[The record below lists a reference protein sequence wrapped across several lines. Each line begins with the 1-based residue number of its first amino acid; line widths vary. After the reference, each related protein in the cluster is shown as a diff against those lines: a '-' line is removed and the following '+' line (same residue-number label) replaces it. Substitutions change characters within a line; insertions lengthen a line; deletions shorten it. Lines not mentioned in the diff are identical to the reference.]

1 MGRKIPE
8 KAVTKLRQF
17 RKKAVTFAKKCLI
30 DTKITKIHFC
40 IFRFRHLQSG
50 TSSSAGT
57 SSTASDSGDSS
68 AAEEGETATGGS
80 GGTLNMRNTMEP
92 TSLNTLLAT
101 YAYDFTPINAMI
113 ECLYRDDENDVPQP
127 AGAETVDISDDK
139 LVYTFHLRED
149 ATWSN
154 GDPVVATDYEFAWQ
168 QALNPEVASDYAY
181 MLYFI
186 HNAEPYF
193 NGKVEWSEVGVKV
206 IDDYTL
212 EVTLDNPLPYA
223 TDLFAFPT
231 LAPINQKFYEE
242 VGADKYATDAEYF
255 CCNGMYE
262 LTEWSHN
269 SEIVFEKREEY
280 WNADAVGPDEIVYKI
295 ITDSQ
300 AGLNSYL
307 SREIDY
313 TDLDSGE
320 VVQQAEAAGFEV
332 GVKPARSS
340 YYLIVNTEDEF
351 MSNQNLRLALAY
363 SIDKQALVDTVYQND
378 NQPMTSFTPPAIMG
392 ANDSSFQE
400 ALVAERGEMYPG
412 SGDLEKAQEYL
423 QAALEELGCT
433 VDELNLSIDCADDSL
448 RRNCATFLQEQWRQ
462 NLGIENIT
470 VNSMQTKQV
479 AANRQSGDYCMSLGG
494 WSPDYNDAINFL
506 DLWVTDG
513 GNNDSFWSNEE
524 YDNLIAQATAEA
536 DEEVRQQYLF
546 DAEEILAAEM
556 PIIPLYW
563 QCQNYSY
570 NKDKIVDGAIITA
583 NQTTF
588 YYATLAE

>member
-1 MGRKIPE
+1 MKFRKIL
-8 KAVTKLRQF
+8 AMVMAL
-17 RKKAVTFAKKCLI
+17 ALLCATFAACG
-30 DTKITKIHFC
+30 DT
-40 IFRFRHLQSG
+40 SG

-57 SSTASDSGDSS
+57 SSAASDSGDSS

-168 QALNPEVASDYAY
+168 QALNPKVASDYAY

-193 NGKVEWSEVGVKV
+193 NGEVEWSEVGVKV

-269 SEIVFEKREEY
+269 SQIVFQKREDY

-363 SIDKQALVDTVYQND
+363 SIDKQALIDTVYQND

-392 ANDSSFQE
+392 AAGADGPTFQE
-400 ALVAERGEMYPG
+400 ALLEERGEMYPAN
-412 SGDLEKAQEYL
+412 GDLEKAQEYL
-423 QAALEELGCT
+423 QTALEELGCT

-462 NLGIENIT
+462 NLGIENIA

-479 AANRQSGDYCMSLGG
+479 SANRQSGDYCMSLGG
-494 WSPDYNDAINFL
+494 WSPDYNDAMNFL

-513 GNNDSFWSNEE
+513 GNNDSFWGNEE

-536 DEEVRQQYLF
+536 DVEVRQQYLF

-556 PIIPLYW
+556 PVIPLYW

-570 NKDKIVDGAIITA
+570 NSDKIVDGAIITA

-588 YYATLAE
+588 WYATLAE

>member
-1 MGRKIPE
+1 MKFRKIL
-8 KAVTKLRQF
+8 AMVMAL
-17 RKKAVTFAKKCLI
+17 ALLCATFAACG
-30 DTKITKIHFC
+30 DT
-40 IFRFRHLQSG
+40 SG

-168 QALNPEVASDYAY
+168 QALNPKVASDYAY

-186 HNAEPYF
+186 HNAQPYF
-193 NGKVEWSEVGVKV
+193 NGEVEWSEVGVKV

-269 SEIVFEKREEY
+269 SQIVFQKREEY

-392 ANDSSFQE
+392 AAGADGPSFQE
-400 ALVAERGEMYPG
+400 ALLEERGEMYPG

-479 AANRQSGDYCMSLGG
+479 SANRQSGDYCMSLGG

-556 PIIPLYW
+556 PVIPLYW

>member
-1 MGRKIPE
+1 MKFRKIL
-8 KAVTKLRQF
+8 AMVMVL
-17 RKKAVTFAKKCLI
+17 ALLCATFAACG
-30 DTKITKIHFC
+30 DT
-40 IFRFRHLQSG
+40 SG

-193 NGKVEWSEVGVKV
+193 NGEVEWSEVGVKV

-280 WNADAVGPDEIVYKI
+280 WNADAVGPDTIVYKI

-363 SIDKQALVDTVYQND
+363 SIDKQALIDTVYQND
-378 NQPMTSFTPPAIMG
+378 NQPMTSFTPPAIYG
-392 ANDSSFQE
+392 AAGADGPTFQE
-400 ALVAERGEMYPG
+400 ALLEERGEMYPA

-462 NLGIENIT
+462 NLGIENIA

-479 AANRQSGDYCMSLGG
+479 SANRQSGDYCMSLGG

-513 GNNDSFWSNEE
+513 GNNDSFWGNEE

-536 DEEVRQQYLF
+536 DVEVRQQYLF

-570 NKDKIVDGAIITA
+570 NSDKIVDGAIITA

>member
-1 MGRKIPE
+1 MKFRKIL
-8 KAVTKLRQF
+8 AMVMAL
-17 RKKAVTFAKKCLI
+17 ALLCATFAACG
-30 DTKITKIHFC
+30 DT
-40 IFRFRHLQSG
+40 SG

-113 ECLYRDDENDVPQP
+113 ECLYRDDENDAPQP

-168 QALNPEVASDYAY
+168 QALNPKVASDYAY

-193 NGKVEWSEVGVKV
+193 KGEVEWSEVGVKV

-269 SEIVFEKREEY
+269 SQIVFQKREDY

-363 SIDKQALVDTVYQND
+363 SIDKQALIDTVYQND

-392 ANDSSFQE
+392 AAGADGPTFQE
-400 ALVAERGEMYPG
+400 ALLEERGEMYPA

-462 NLGIENIT
+462 NLGIENIA

-479 AANRQSGDYCMSLGG
+479 SANRQSGDYCMSLGG

-513 GNNDSFWSNEE
+513 GNNDSFWSNAE

>member
-1 MGRKIPE
+1 MKFRKIL
-8 KAVTKLRQF
+8 AMVMAL
-17 RKKAVTFAKKCLI
+17 ALLCATFAACG
-30 DTKITKIHFC
+30 DT
-40 IFRFRHLQSG
+40 SG

-193 NGKVEWSEVGVKV
+193 NGEVEWSEVGVKV

-269 SEIVFEKREEY
+269 SQIVFQKREDY

-351 MSNQNLRLALAY
+351 MSNQNLRLALAN

-556 PIIPLYW
+556 PVIPLYW

>member
-1 MGRKIPE
+1 MKFRKIL
-8 KAVTKLRQF
+8 AMVMAL
-17 RKKAVTFAKKCLI
+17 ALLCATFAACG
-30 DTKITKIHFC
+30 DT
-40 IFRFRHLQSG
+40 SG

-57 SSTASDSGDSS
+57 SSAASDSGDSS

-193 NGKVEWSEVGVKV
+193 NGEVEWSEVGVKV
-206 IDDYTL
+206 IDEYTL

-269 SEIVFEKREEY
+269 SQIVFQKREDY

-412 SGDLEKAQEYL
+412 GGDLEKAQEYL

-494 WSPDYNDAINFL
+494 WSPDYNDAFNFL

-556 PIIPLYW
+556 PVIPLYW

>member
-1 MGRKIPE
+1 MKLRKIL
-8 KAVTKLRQF
+8 AMVMAL
-17 RKKAVTFAKKCLI
+17 ALLCATFTACG
-30 DTKITKIHFC
+30 DT
-40 IFRFRHLQSG
+40 SG

-168 QALNPEVASDYAY
+168 QALNPKVASDYAY

-186 HNAEPYF
+186 HNAQPYF
-193 NGKVEWSEVGVKV
+193 NGEVEWSEVGVKV

-269 SEIVFEKREEY
+269 SQIVFQKREDY

-363 SIDKQALVDTVYQND
+363 AIDKQALIDTVYQND
-378 NQPMTSFTPPAIMG
+378 NQPMTSFTPPAIYG
-392 ANDSSFQE
+392 AAGADGPTFQE
-400 ALVAERGEMYPG
+400 ALLEERGEMYPA

-479 AANRQSGDYCMSLGG
+479 SANRQSGDYCMSLGG

-570 NKDKIVDGAIITA
+570 NSDKIVDGAIITA

>member
-1 MGRKIPE
+1 MKFRKIL
-8 KAVTKLRQF
+8 AMVMAL
-17 RKKAVTFAKKCLI
+17 ALLCATFAACG
-30 DTKITKIHFC
+30 DT
-40 IFRFRHLQSG
+40 SG

-193 NGKVEWSEVGVKV
+193 NGEVEWSEVGVKV

-269 SEIVFEKREEY
+269 SQIVFQKREDY

-392 ANDSSFQE
+392 ANESSFQE

-412 SGDLEKAQEYL
+412 NGDLEKAQEYL

-433 VDELNLSIDCADDSL
+433 AADLTLSIDCADDSL

-462 NLGIENIT
+462 NLGLENIT

-479 AANRQSGDYCMSLGG
+479 SANRQSGDYCMSLGG

>member
-1 MGRKIPE
+1 MKFRKIL
-8 KAVTKLRQF
+8 AMVMAL
-17 RKKAVTFAKKCLI
+17 ALLCATFAACG
-30 DTKITKIHFC
+30 DT
-40 IFRFRHLQSG
+40 SG

-193 NGKVEWSEVGVKV
+193 NGEVEWSEVGVKV
-206 IDDYTL
+206 IDEYTL

-269 SEIVFEKREEY
+269 SQIVFQKREDY

-392 ANDSSFQE
+392 AAGADGPSFQE
-400 ALVAERGEMYPG
+400 ALLAERGEMYPA

-462 NLGIENIT
+462 NLGIENIA

-479 AANRQSGDYCMSLGG
+479 SANRQSGDYCMSLGG

-556 PIIPLYW
+556 PVIPLYW

>member
-1 MGRKIPE
+1 MKFRKIL
-8 KAVTKLRQF
+8 AMVMAL
-17 RKKAVTFAKKCLI
+17 ALLCATFAACG
-30 DTKITKIHFC
+30 DT
-40 IFRFRHLQSG
+40 SG

-193 NGKVEWSEVGVKV
+193 NGEVEWSEVGVKV

-269 SEIVFEKREEY
+269 SQIVFQKREDY

-479 AANRQSGDYCMSLGG
+479 SANRQSGDYCMSLGG

-524 YDNLIAQATAEA
+524 YDNLIAQATAGA

>member
-1 MGRKIPE
+1 MKFRKIL
-8 KAVTKLRQF
+8 AMVMAL
-17 RKKAVTFAKKCLI
+17 ALLCATFAACG
-30 DTKITKIHFC
+30 DT
-40 IFRFRHLQSG
+40 SG

-57 SSTASDSGDSS
+57 SSAASDSGDSS

-193 NGKVEWSEVGVKV
+193 NGEVEWSEVGVKV
-206 IDDYTL
+206 IDDHTL

-280 WNADAVGPDEIVYKI
+280 WNADAVGPDTIVYKI

-363 SIDKQALVDTVYQND
+363 AIDKQALIDTVYQND
-378 NQPMTSFTPPAIMG
+378 NQPMTSFTPPAIYG
-392 ANDSSFQE
+392 AAGADGPTFQE
-400 ALVAERGEMYPG
+400 ALLEERGEMYPA

-462 NLGIENIT
+462 NLGLENIT

-479 AANRQSGDYCMSLGG
+479 SANRQSGDYCMSLGG

>member
-1 MGRKIPE
+1 MKFRKIL
-8 KAVTKLRQF
+8 AMVMAL
-17 RKKAVTFAKKCLI
+17 ALLCATFAACG
-30 DTKITKIHFC
+30 DT
-40 IFRFRHLQSG
+40 SG

-57 SSTASDSGDSS
+57 SSAASDSGDSS

-168 QALNPEVASDYAY
+168 QALNPKVASDYAY

-186 HNAEPYF
+186 HNAQPYF
-193 NGKVEWSEVGVKV
+193 NGEVEWSEVGVKV
-206 IDDYTL
+206 IDEYTL

-269 SEIVFEKREEY
+269 SQIVFQKREEY

-392 ANDSSFQE
+392 AAGADGPSFQE
-400 ALVAERGEMYPG
+400 ALLEERGEMYPG

-556 PIIPLYW
+556 PVIPLYW

>member
-1 MGRKIPE
+1 MKFRKIL
-8 KAVTKLRQF
+8 AMVMAL
-17 RKKAVTFAKKCLI
+17 ALLCATFAACG
-30 DTKITKIHFC
+30 DT
-40 IFRFRHLQSG
+40 SG

-193 NGKVEWSEVGVKV
+193 NGEVEWSEVGVKV

-280 WNADAVGPDEIVYKI
+280 WNADAVGPDTIVYKI

-363 SIDKQALVDTVYQND
+363 SIDKQALIDTVYQND
-378 NQPMTSFTPPAIMG
+378 NQPMTSFTPPAIYG
-392 ANDSSFQE
+392 AAGADGPTFQE
-400 ALVAERGEMYPG
+400 ALLEERGEMYPA

-479 AANRQSGDYCMSLGG
+479 SANRQSGDYCMSLGG

-556 PIIPLYW
+556 PVIPLYW

-588 YYATLAE
+588 WYATLAE

>member
-1 MGRKIPE
+1 MKFRKIL
-8 KAVTKLRQF
+8 AMVMAL
-17 RKKAVTFAKKCLI
+17 ALLCATFAACG
-30 DTKITKIHFC
+30 DT
-40 IFRFRHLQSG
+40 SG

-193 NGKVEWSEVGVKV
+193 NGEVEWSEVGVKV

-269 SEIVFEKREEY
+269 SQIVFQKREEY

-392 ANDSSFQE
+392 AAGADGPSFQE
-400 ALVAERGEMYPG
+400 ALLEERGEMYPA

-479 AANRQSGDYCMSLGG
+479 SANRQSGDYCMSLGG
-494 WSPDYNDAINFL
+494 WSPDYNDASNFL

-556 PIIPLYW
+556 PVIPLYW

>member
-1 MGRKIPE
+1 MKLRKIL
-8 KAVTKLRQF
+8 AMVMAL
-17 RKKAVTFAKKCLI
+17 ALLCATFTACG
-30 DTKITKIHFC
+30 DT
-40 IFRFRHLQSG
+40 SG

-193 NGKVEWSEVGVKV
+193 NGEVEWSEVGVKV

-269 SEIVFEKREEY
+269 SQIVFQKREDY
-280 WNADAVGPDEIVYKI
+280 WNAAEVGPDTIVYKI

-363 SIDKQALVDTVYQND
+363 AIDKQALIDTVYQND
-378 NQPMTSFTPPAIMG
+378 NQPMTSFTPPAIYG
-392 ANDSSFQE
+392 AAGADGPTFQE
-400 ALVAERGEMYPG
+400 ALLEERGEMYPA

-462 NLGIENIT
+462 NLGIENIA

-479 AANRQSGDYCMSLGG
+479 SANRQSGDYCMSLGG

-513 GNNDSFWSNEE
+513 GNNDSFWGNEE

-536 DEEVRQQYLF
+536 DVEVRQQYLF

-570 NKDKIVDGAIITA
+570 NSDKIVDGAIITA

>member
-1 MGRKIPE
+1 MKFRKIL
-8 KAVTKLRQF
+8 AMVMAL
-17 RKKAVTFAKKCLI
+17 ALLCATFAACG
-30 DTKITKIHFC
+30 DT
-40 IFRFRHLQSG
+40 SG

-57 SSTASDSGDSS
+57 SSAASDSGDSS

-193 NGKVEWSEVGVKV
+193 NGEVEWSEVGVKV

-269 SEIVFEKREEY
+269 SQIVFQKREDY

-392 ANDSSFQE
+392 ANESSFQE

-479 AANRQSGDYCMSLGG
+479 SANRQSGDYCMSLGG

>member
-1 MGRKIPE
+1 MKFRKIL
-8 KAVTKLRQF
+8 AMVMAL
-17 RKKAVTFAKKCLI
+17 ALLCATFAACG
-30 DTKITKIHFC
+30 DT
-40 IFRFRHLQSG
+40 SG

-57 SSTASDSGDSS
+57 SSAASDSGDSS
-68 AAEEGETATGGS
+68 AAEEGETTTGGS

-193 NGKVEWSEVGVKV
+193 NGEVEWSEVGVKV

-269 SEIVFEKREEY
+269 SQIVFQKREDY

-363 SIDKQALVDTVYQND
+363 AIDKQALIDTVYQND
-378 NQPMTSFTPPAIMG
+378 NQPMTSFTPPAIYG
-392 ANDSSFQE
+392 AAGADGPTFQE
-400 ALVAERGEMYPG
+400 ALLEERGEMYPA

-462 NLGIENIT
+462 NLGIENIA

-479 AANRQSGDYCMSLGG
+479 SANRQSGDYCMSLGG

>member
-1 MGRKIPE
+1 MKFRKIL
-8 KAVTKLRQF
+8 AMVMAL
-17 RKKAVTFAKKCLI
+17 ALLCATFAACG
-30 DTKITKIHFC
+30 DT
-40 IFRFRHLQSG
+40 SG

-193 NGKVEWSEVGVKV
+193 NGEVEWSEVGVKV

-269 SEIVFEKREEY
+269 SQIVFQKREDY

-462 NLGIENIT
+462 NLGLENIT

-479 AANRQSGDYCMSLGG
+479 SANRQSGDYCMSLGG

>member
-1 MGRKIPE
+1 MKFRKIL
-8 KAVTKLRQF
+8 AMVMAL
-17 RKKAVTFAKKCLI
+17 ALLCATFAACG
-30 DTKITKIHFC
+30 DT
-40 IFRFRHLQSG
+40 SG
-50 TSSSAGT
+50 TNSSAGT
-57 SSTASDSGDSS
+57 SSAASDSGDSS

-193 NGKVEWSEVGVKV
+193 NGEVEWSEVGVKV

-269 SEIVFEKREEY
+269 SEIVFEKREDY
-280 WNADAVGPDEIVYKI
+280 WNADAVGPDTIVYKI

-363 SIDKQALVDTVYQND
+363 AIDKQALIDTVYQND
-378 NQPMTSFTPPAIMG
+378 NQPMTSFTPPAIYG
-392 ANDSSFQE
+392 AAGADGPTFQE
-400 ALVAERGEMYPG
+400 ALLEERGEMYPA

-462 NLGIENIT
+462 NLGIENIA

-479 AANRQSGDYCMSLGG
+479 SANRQSGDYCMSLGG

>member
-1 MGRKIPE
+1 MKLRKIL
-8 KAVTKLRQF
+8 AMVMAL
-17 RKKAVTFAKKCLI
+17 ALLCATFTACG
-30 DTKITKIHFC
+30 DT
-40 IFRFRHLQSG
+40 SG

-57 SSTASDSGDSS
+57 SSTASETGDSS

-168 QALNPEVASDYAY
+168 QALNPKVASDYAY

-193 NGKVEWSEVGVKV
+193 NGEVEWSEVGVKV
-206 IDDYTL
+206 IDDHTL

-280 WNADAVGPDEIVYKI
+280 WNADAVGPDTIVYKI

-363 SIDKQALVDTVYQND
+363 AIDKQALIDTVYQND

-392 ANDSSFQE
+392 AAGADGPTFQE
-400 ALVAERGEMYPG
+400 ALLEERGEMYPA

-556 PIIPLYW
+556 PVIPLYW

>member
-1 MGRKIPE
+1 MKFRKIL
-8 KAVTKLRQF
+8 AMVMAL
-17 RKKAVTFAKKCLI
+17 ALLCATFAACG
-30 DTKITKIHFC
+30 DT
-40 IFRFRHLQSG
+40 SG

-193 NGKVEWSEVGVKV
+193 NGEVEWSEVGVKV
-206 IDDYTL
+206 IDEYTL

-269 SEIVFEKREEY
+269 SQIVFQKREDY

-479 AANRQSGDYCMSLGG
+479 SANRQSGDYCMSLGG

-556 PIIPLYW
+556 PVIPLYW

-570 NKDKIVDGAIITA
+570 NSDKIVDGAIITA

>member
-1 MGRKIPE
+1 MKFRKIL
-8 KAVTKLRQF
+8 AMVMAL
-17 RKKAVTFAKKCLI
+17 ALLCATFAACG
-30 DTKITKIHFC
+30 DT
-40 IFRFRHLQSG
+40 SG

-193 NGKVEWSEVGVKV
+193 NGEVEWSEVGVKV

-269 SEIVFEKREEY
+269 SQIVFQKREDY

-363 SIDKQALVDTVYQND
+363 AIDKQALIDTVYQND

-392 ANDSSFQE
+392 AAGADGPSFQE
-400 ALVAERGEMYPG
+400 ALLEERGEMYPA

-448 RRNCATFLQEQWRQ
+448 RLNCATFLQEQWRQ
-462 NLGIENIT
+462 NLGIENIA

-479 AANRQSGDYCMSLGG
+479 SANRQSGDYCMSLGG

-556 PIIPLYW
+556 PVIPLYW

>member
-1 MGRKIPE
+1 MKLRKIL
-8 KAVTKLRQF
+8 AMVMAL
-17 RKKAVTFAKKCLI
+17 ALLCATFAACG
-30 DTKITKIHFC
+30 DT
-40 IFRFRHLQSG
+40 SG

-57 SSTASDSGDSS
+57 SSAASDSGDSS

-193 NGKVEWSEVGVKV
+193 NGEVEWSEVGVKV

-269 SEIVFEKREEY
+269 SQIVFQKREDY

-363 SIDKQALVDTVYQND
+363 AVDKQALVDTVYQND

-392 ANDSSFQE
+392 ANESSFQE

-412 SGDLEKAQEYL
+412 NGDLEKAQEYL

-433 VDELNLSIDCADDSL
+433 AADLTLSIDCADDSL

-479 AANRQSGDYCMSLGG
+479 SANRQSGDYCMSLGG

-513 GNNDSFWSNEE
+513 GNNDSFWSNAE
-524 YDNLIAQATAEA
+524 YDELIAQATAEA

-556 PIIPLYW
+556 PVIPLYW

>member
-1 MGRKIPE
+1 MKFRKIL
-8 KAVTKLRQF
+8 AMVMAL
-17 RKKAVTFAKKCLI
+17 ALLCATFAACG
-30 DTKITKIHFC
+30 DT
-40 IFRFRHLQSG
+40 SG

-168 QALNPEVASDYAY
+168 QALNPKVASDYAY

-193 NGKVEWSEVGVKV
+193 NGEVEWSEVGVKV

-269 SEIVFEKREEY
+269 SQIVFQKREDY

-378 NQPMTSFTPPAIMG
+378 NQPMTSFPPPAIMG
-392 ANDSSFQE
+392 ANESSFQE

>member
-1 MGRKIPE
+1 
-8 KAVTKLRQF
+8 
-17 RKKAVTFAKKCLI
+17 
-30 DTKITKIHFC
+30 
-40 IFRFRHLQSG
+40 
-50 TSSSAGT
+50 
-57 SSTASDSGDSS
+57 
-68 AAEEGETATGGS
+68 
-80 GGTLNMRNTMEP
+80 MRNTMEP

-193 NGKVEWSEVGVKV
+193 NGEVEWSEVGVKV

-269 SEIVFEKREEY
+269 SEIVFEKREDY
-280 WNADAVGPDEIVYKI
+280 WNAAEVGPDKIVYKI

-363 SIDKQALVDTVYQND
+363 AIDKQALIDTVYQND

-392 ANDSSFQE
+392 AAGADGPTFQE
-400 ALVAERGEMYPG
+400 ALLEERGEMYPG

-462 NLGIENIT
+462 NLGIENIA

-479 AANRQSGDYCMSLGG
+479 SANRQSGDYCMSLGG

-556 PIIPLYW
+556 PVIPLYW

>member
-1 MGRKIPE
+1 MKLRKIL
-8 KAVTKLRQF
+8 AMVMAL
-17 RKKAVTFAKKCLI
+17 ALLCATFTACG
-30 DTKITKIHFC
+30 DT
-40 IFRFRHLQSG
+40 SG

-168 QALNPEVASDYAY
+168 QALNPKVASDYAY

-193 NGKVEWSEVGVKV
+193 NGEVEWSEVGVKV
-206 IDDYTL
+206 IDDHTL

-363 SIDKQALVDTVYQND
+363 AIDKQALIDTVYQND
-378 NQPMTSFTPPAIMG
+378 NQPMTSFTPPAIYG
-392 ANDSSFQE
+392 AAGADGPTFQE
-400 ALVAERGEMYPG
+400 ALLEERGEMYPA

-462 NLGIENIT
+462 NLGIENIA

-479 AANRQSGDYCMSLGG
+479 SANRQSGDYCMSLGG

-513 GNNDSFWSNEE
+513 GNNDSFWGNEE

-536 DEEVRQQYLF
+536 DVEVRQQYLF

-570 NKDKIVDGAIITA
+570 NSDKIVDGAIITA

>member
-1 MGRKIPE
+1 MKFRKIL
-8 KAVTKLRQF
+8 AMVMAL
-17 RKKAVTFAKKCLI
+17 ALLCATFAACG
-30 DTKITKIHFC
+30 DT
-40 IFRFRHLQSG
+40 SG

-193 NGKVEWSEVGVKV
+193 NGEVEWSEVGVKV

-269 SEIVFEKREEY
+269 SQIVFQKREEY

-479 AANRQSGDYCMSLGG
+479 SANRQSGDYCMSLGG

-556 PIIPLYW
+556 PVIPLYW

>member
-1 MGRKIPE
+1 MKFRKIL
-8 KAVTKLRQF
+8 AMVMAL
-17 RKKAVTFAKKCLI
+17 ALLCATFAACG
-30 DTKITKIHFC
+30 DT
-40 IFRFRHLQSG
+40 SG

-57 SSTASDSGDSS
+57 SSAASDSGDSS

-193 NGKVEWSEVGVKV
+193 NGEVEWSEVGVKV

-269 SEIVFEKREEY
+269 SQIVFQKREDY

-462 NLGIENIT
+462 NLGIENIA

-479 AANRQSGDYCMSLGG
+479 SANRQSGDYCMSLGG

-513 GNNDSFWSNEE
+513 GNNDSFWGNEE

>member
-1 MGRKIPE
+1 MKLRKIL
-8 KAVTKLRQF
+8 AMVMAL
-17 RKKAVTFAKKCLI
+17 ALLCATFTACG
-30 DTKITKIHFC
+30 DT
-40 IFRFRHLQSG
+40 SG

-168 QALNPEVASDYAY
+168 QALNPKVASDYAY

-193 NGKVEWSEVGVKV
+193 NGEVEWSEVGVKV

-269 SEIVFEKREEY
+269 SQIVFQKREDY

-332 GVKPARSS
+332 GVKPAHSS

-363 SIDKQALVDTVYQND
+363 AIDKQALIDTVYQND

-392 ANDSSFQE
+392 AAGADGPTFQE
-400 ALVAERGEMYPG
+400 ALLEERGEMYPA

-462 NLGIENIT
+462 NLGIENIA

-479 AANRQSGDYCMSLGG
+479 SANRQSGDYCMSLGG

-513 GNNDSFWSNEE
+513 GNNDSFWGNEE

-570 NKDKIVDGAIITA
+570 NSDKIVDGAIITA

>member
-1 MGRKIPE
+1 MKLRKIL
-8 KAVTKLRQF
+8 AMVMAL
-17 RKKAVTFAKKCLI
+17 ALLCATFTACG
-30 DTKITKIHFC
+30 DT
-40 IFRFRHLQSG
+40 SG

-57 SSTASDSGDSS
+57 SSTASETGDSS

-193 NGKVEWSEVGVKV
+193 NGEVEWSEVGVKV

-269 SEIVFEKREEY
+269 SQIVFQKREDY

-378 NQPMTSFTPPAIMG
+378 NQPMTSFTPPAIYG
-392 ANDSSFQE
+392 AAGADGPTFQE
-400 ALVAERGEMYPG
+400 ALLEERGEMYPA

-479 AANRQSGDYCMSLGG
+479 SANRQSGDYCMSLGG

-513 GNNDSFWSNEE
+513 GNNDSFWGNEE

>member
-1 MGRKIPE
+1 MKLRKIL
-8 KAVTKLRQF
+8 AMVMAL
-17 RKKAVTFAKKCLI
+17 ALLCATFTACG
-30 DTKITKIHFC
+30 DT
-40 IFRFRHLQSG
+40 SG

-193 NGKVEWSEVGVKV
+193 NGEVEWSEVGVKV

-269 SEIVFEKREEY
+269 SQIVFQKREDY

-378 NQPMTSFTPPAIMG
+378 NQPMTSFTPPAIYG
-392 ANDSSFQE
+392 AAGADGPTFQE
-400 ALVAERGEMYPG
+400 ALLEERGEMYPA

-479 AANRQSGDYCMSLGG
+479 SANRQSGDYCMSLGG

>member
-1 MGRKIPE
+1 MKFRKIL
-8 KAVTKLRQF
+8 AMVMAL
-17 RKKAVTFAKKCLI
+17 ALLCATFAACG
-30 DTKITKIHFC
+30 DT
-40 IFRFRHLQSG
+40 SG

-193 NGKVEWSEVGVKV
+193 NGEVEWSEVGVKV

-269 SEIVFEKREEY
+269 SQIVFQKREDY

-400 ALVAERGEMYPG
+400 ALVAERGEMYPA

-462 NLGIENIT
+462 NLGIENIA

-479 AANRQSGDYCMSLGG
+479 SANRQSGDYCMSLGG

-513 GNNDSFWSNEE
+513 GNNDSFWSNAE
-524 YDNLIAQATAEA
+524 YDELIAQATAEA

-570 NKDKIVDGAIITA
+570 NSDKIVDGAIITA

>member
-1 MGRKIPE
+1 MKFRKIL
-8 KAVTKLRQF
+8 AMVMVL
-17 RKKAVTFAKKCLI
+17 ALLCATFAACG
-30 DTKITKIHFC
+30 DT
-40 IFRFRHLQSG
+40 SG

-168 QALNPEVASDYAY
+168 QALNPKVASDYAY

-186 HNAEPYF
+186 HNAQPYF
-193 NGKVEWSEVGVKV
+193 NGEVEWSEVGVKV

-392 ANDSSFQE
+392 AAGADGPSFQE
-400 ALVAERGEMYPG
+400 ALLEERGEMYPA

-479 AANRQSGDYCMSLGG
+479 SANRQSGDYCMSLGG

>member
-1 MGRKIPE
+1 M
-8 KAVTKLRQF
+8 
-17 RKKAVTFAKKCLI
+17 
-30 DTKITKIHFC
+30 
-40 IFRFRHLQSG
+40 QSG

>member
-1 MGRKIPE
+1 MKLRKIL
-8 KAVTKLRQF
+8 AMVMAL
-17 RKKAVTFAKKCLI
+17 ALLCATFTACG
-30 DTKITKIHFC
+30 DT
-40 IFRFRHLQSG
+40 SG

-168 QALNPEVASDYAY
+168 QALNPKVASDYAY

-193 NGKVEWSEVGVKV
+193 NGEVEWSEVGVKV
-206 IDDYTL
+206 IDDHTL

-269 SEIVFEKREEY
+269 SQIVFQKREEY

-378 NQPMTSFTPPAIMG
+378 NQPMTSFTPPAIYG
-392 ANDSSFQE
+392 AAGADGPSFQE
-400 ALVAERGEMYPG
+400 ALLEERGEMYPA

-462 NLGIENIT
+462 NQGIENIT

-479 AANRQSGDYCMSLGG
+479 SANRQSGDYCMSLGG

-536 DEEVRQQYLF
+536 RRGSAPAVTVRRRGNPGRGDAHYPAVLAVPELLLQQ
-546 DAEEILAAEM
+546 
-556 PIIPLYW
+556 
-563 QCQNYSY
+563 
-570 NKDKIVDGAIITA
+570 G
-583 NQTTF
+583 
-588 YYATLAE
+588 

>member
-1 MGRKIPE
+1 MKLRKIL
-8 KAVTKLRQF
+8 AMVMAL
-17 RKKAVTFAKKCLI
+17 ALLCATFAACG
-30 DTKITKIHFC
+30 DT
-40 IFRFRHLQSG
+40 SG

-154 GDPVVATDYEFAWQ
+154 GDHVVATDYEFAWQ
-168 QALNPEVASDYAY
+168 QALNPKVASDYAY

-193 NGKVEWSEVGVKV
+193 NGEVEWSEVGVKV
-206 IDDYTL
+206 IDDHTL

-269 SEIVFEKREEY
+269 SQIVFQKREDY

-363 SIDKQALVDTVYQND
+363 AIDKQALIDTVYQND

-392 ANDSSFQE
+392 AAGADGPTFQE
-400 ALVAERGEMYPG
+400 ALLEERGEMYPA

-462 NLGIENIT
+462 NLGIENIA

-479 AANRQSGDYCMSLGG
+479 SANRQSGDYCMSLGG

>member
-1 MGRKIPE
+1 MKLRKIL
-8 KAVTKLRQF
+8 AMVMAL
-17 RKKAVTFAKKCLI
+17 ALLCATFTACG
-30 DTKITKIHFC
+30 DT
-40 IFRFRHLQSG
+40 SG

-193 NGKVEWSEVGVKV
+193 NGEVEWSEVGVKV

-280 WNADAVGPDEIVYKI
+280 WNADAVGPDTIVYKI

>member
-1 MGRKIPE
+1 MKFRKIL
-8 KAVTKLRQF
+8 AMVMAL
-17 RKKAVTFAKKCLI
+17 ALLCATFAACG
-30 DTKITKIHFC
+30 DT
-40 IFRFRHLQSG
+40 SG

-193 NGKVEWSEVGVKV
+193 NGEVEWSEVGVKV
-206 IDDYTL
+206 IDEYTL

-269 SEIVFEKREEY
+269 SQIVFQKREEY

-400 ALVAERGEMYPG
+400 ALLGERGEMYPA

-479 AANRQSGDYCMSLGG
+479 SANRQSGDYCMSLGG

-513 GNNDSFWSNEE
+513 GNNDSFWGNEE

-536 DEEVRQQYLF
+536 DVEVRQQYLF

>member
-1 MGRKIPE
+1 MKFRKIL
-8 KAVTKLRQF
+8 AMVMAL
-17 RKKAVTFAKKCLI
+17 ALLCATFAACG
-30 DTKITKIHFC
+30 DT
-40 IFRFRHLQSG
+40 SG

-57 SSTASDSGDSS
+57 SSAASDSGDSS

-168 QALNPEVASDYAY
+168 QALNPKVASDYAY

-193 NGKVEWSEVGVKV
+193 NGEVEWSEVGVKV

-269 SEIVFEKREEY
+269 SQIVFQKREDY

-363 SIDKQALVDTVYQND
+363 AIDKQALIDTVYQND
-378 NQPMTSFTPPAIMG
+378 NQPMTSFTPPAIYG
-392 ANDSSFQE
+392 AAGADGPTFQE
-400 ALVAERGEMYPG
+400 ALLEERGEMYPA

-462 NLGIENIT
+462 NLGIENIA

-479 AANRQSGDYCMSLGG
+479 SANRQSGDYCMSLGG

-556 PIIPLYW
+556 PVIPLYW

>member
-1 MGRKIPE
+1 MKLRKIL
-8 KAVTKLRQF
+8 AMVMAL
-17 RKKAVTFAKKCLI
+17 ALLCATFTACG
-30 DTKITKIHFC
+30 DT
-40 IFRFRHLQSG
+40 SG

-57 SSTASDSGDSS
+57 SSTASETGDSS

-193 NGKVEWSEVGVKV
+193 NGEVEWSEVGVKV

-269 SEIVFEKREEY
+269 SQIVFQKREDY

-378 NQPMTSFTPPAIMG
+378 NQPMTSFTPPAIYG
-392 ANDSSFQE
+392 AAGADGPSFQE
-400 ALVAERGEMYPG
+400 ALLEERGEMYPA

-462 NLGIENIT
+462 NQGIENIT

-479 AANRQSGDYCMSLGG
+479 SANRQSGDYCMSLGG